1 MLRHTWAT
9 HMLSELQQQRDKNRI
24 EPVVFIQQQ
33 LGHSSVNTTMRY
45 LHLINSLA
53 EDAILKYSDSLN
65 QGMG

>member
-1 MLRHTWAT
+1 
-9 HMLSELQQQRDKNRI
+9 MLSELQQQRDKNRI